1 MAAGVIQETC
11 DKIQSF
17 SFTEIDRFS
26 TGSLITRVT
35 NDITQIQ
42 NFTQSLLRGMFRS
55 PVMLI
60 GALSMSYMLEP
71 KIGNIIF
78 NASCINSGS

>member
-1 MAAGVIQETC
+1 MAAGVRQDTF

-35 NDITQIQ
+35 NMED
-42 NFTQSLLRGMFRS
+42 
-55 PVMLI
+55 
-60 GALSMSYMLEP
+60 
-71 KIGNIIF
+71 
-78 NASCINSGS
+78 